1 MGGYC
6 EFRKIETNYLLYI
19 EWDYFNLPEG
29 VKHGDKVTIKANV
42 KDVKLMFSESSSILL
57 RSLNTN
63 EHISIANELI
73 EINKETR
80 IADYFSAIPF

>member
-42 KDVKLMFSESSSILL
+42 KDVKLMFSESSSITQTMGSKTN
-57 RSLNTN
+57 RLNK
-63 EHISIANELI
+63 II
-73 EINKETR
+73 
-80 IADYFSAIPF
+80 F